1 MKRHNV
7 SRREAVAQF
16 AAFLAASPLLSA
28 QQTPR
33 LKGEVPGR
41 IAPFGQL
48 VNAREFEPMAERKLD
63 RAVFESIAETAR
75 DGFQRI
81 TFRPR
86 LMMNTSALDL
96 TTKLFERSMFAPI
109 MVGPVSHQRQFHVE
123 GELAVAKG
131 CAEAQALMVLADRA
145 DTPIEQI
152 AEQAKSG
159 LWYQVYAEGDVG
171 NAVAR
176 VKKAVA
182 AGCSA
187 VVVTAS
193 PRGPKRSWKFF
204 ERVRADVSVPLLFK
218 GVMDPNVARDAIARG
233 ANGIVVSNHGDGS
246 SDPIIAL
253 PKIADAVGSEVP
265 ILIDGGFRRGTDVL
279 KALALGATS
288 VLISRPVMWG
298 LAAYGTDG
306 VRTVI
311 ELLQTELARDMTML
325 GTVSTDAATREHVRI
340 HSR

>member
-1 MKRHNV
+1 MKRHEV

-28 QQTPR
+28 QKAPR
-33 LKGEVPGR
+33 LKGERPGR

-48 VNAREFEPMAERKLD
+48 VNTHEFEPMAERKLD

-86 LMMNTSALDL
+86 LMVNTSALDL
-96 TTKLFERSMFAPI
+96 ATKLFEHSMFAPI
-109 MVGPVSHQRQFHVE
+109 MVGPVSHQKQFHVE

-131 CAEAQALMVLADRA
+131 CAEAQALMVLADRS
-145 DTPIEQI
+145 DISVEQI

-159 LWYQVYAEGDVG
+159 LWYQVYGEGDAG

-182 AGCSA
+182 VGCSA
-187 VVVTAS
+187 VVVTAA
-193 PRGPKRSWKFF
+193 PDEVNGSWKLF
-204 ERVRADVSVPLLFK
+204 ERIRAEVSVPLLFK
-218 GVMDPNVARDAIARG
+218 GVMDPKVARDAIARG
-233 ANGIVVSNHGDGS
+233 ASGIVVSNHGDGVT
-246 SDPIIAL
+246 DPITVL
-253 PKIADAVGSEVP
+253 PKITDVVGSEVP
-265 ILIDGGFRRGTDVL
+265 ILIDGGFRRGSDVL

-288 VLISRPVMWG
+288 VLVSRPVMWG

-325 GTVSTDAATREHVRI
+325 GTVNTDAVTREHVRI

>member
-1 MKRHNV
+1 MKRQNV

-33 LKGEVPGR
+33 LKGEAAGR

-48 VNAREFEPMAERKLD
+48 VNTHEFEPMAERKLD
-63 RAVFESIAETAR
+63 RAVFESIAETGR

-96 TTKLFERSMFAPI
+96 TTKLFEHSMFAPI
-109 MVGPVSHQRQFHVE
+109 MVGPVSHQKQFHVE

-131 CAEAQALMVLADRA
+131 CAEAKALMVLADRSDIA
-145 DTPIEQI
+145 VEQI
-152 AEQAKSG
+152 AERTKSG
-159 LWYQVYAEGDVG
+159 LWYQVYAEGDAG
-171 NAVAR
+171 HTLAR
-176 VKKAVA
+176 TEKAVA

-193 PRGPKRSWKFF
+193 SRGPKRSWKFF
-204 ERVRADVSVPLLFK
+204 ERIRADVSVPLLFK
-218 GVMDPNVARDAIARG
+218 GVMDPKAARDAIARG
-233 ANGIVVSNHGDGS
+233 ANGIVVSNHGDGLT
-246 SDPIIAL
+246 DPIIAL
-253 PKIADAVGSEVP
+253 PKITDAVGSEAP

-288 VLISRPVMWG
+288 VLVSRPVMWG
-298 LAAYGTDG
+298 LAAYGSDG

-311 ELLQTELARDMTML
+311 ELLQAELARDMAML
-325 GTVSTDAATREHVRI
+325 GTVNPDAVTRDHVRV